1 MGTFAP
7 SPANLLPDQAMMVAF
22 HLLPLLLLVSAKS
35 FGGDDIGNT
44 EEVKNGD
51 EEEDKYEGKEEPT
64 KYEGK
69 EEPTENEGKE
79 EPTKYEGKEEPTEN
93 DGKEEPTKYEGKEEP
108 INLQE
113 SESYKPGSDEGKGE
127 KYENGTLSEKYENGT
142 LSEGKQEECLFSED
156 CRKNKHPHCE
166 VADSGCKCLF
176 GKCVEDGNGGCDPW
190 GVCPDPECDTYKDC
204 DCKSD
209 PKNCFCHDGMCT
221 TEAWECHK
229 APGEDGAPNEK
240 ECGALEK
247 CKEKKCSCLG
257 NTCENNCDKAKDC
270 KVSGHWCSKDSD
282 YKCKCTWGMCDGI
295 KKKEK
300 NEGKEDKYEGKE
312 EEKYE
317 GKEEAKYGGKEDK

>member
-1 MGTFAP
+1 
-7 SPANLLPDQAMMVAF
+7 
-22 HLLPLLLLVSAKS
+22 
-35 FGGDDIGNT
+35 
-44 EEVKNGD
+44 
-51 EEEDKYEGKEEPT
+51 
-64 KYEGK
+64 
-69 EEPTENEGKE
+69 
-79 EPTKYEGKEEPTEN
+79 
-93 DGKEEPTKYEGKEEP
+93 
-108 INLQE
+108 
-113 SESYKPGSDEGKGE
+113 
-127 KYENGTLSEKYENGT
+127 
-142 LSEGKQEECLFSED
+142 
-156 CRKNKHPHCE
+156 